1 MTWHHDHDHATAA
14 TPAPAPAAGG
24 TPGKRTLT
32 SRLPAR
38 RAAPTPAADDANEI
52 EMTGVPLID
61 EGLFCDDQPSGT
73 PGCPLNGTEA
83 GYLLFAI
90 QTRALEY
97 ASVVMT
103 QIGRVRLELVTK
115 RTAHWDAWSEAIFM
129 AITTAMIG
137 PLAGAVATAAARTA
151 VAVAVRGATK
161 AAWTLA
167 SVDPKRIAGALTM
180 VSKMVRTSLA
190 HRKDAPP
197 TSQQEFLDYMET
209 LAAPS
214 ASALL
219 DGIAEQQLDQREM
232 LELLAR
238 LSDPA
243 LTGPAAVR
251 DRLRTLV
258 GQFELNRIGRVG
270 DRRTG
275 IGDEAELAE
284 PVWATL
290 RKQRYL
296 VLCES
301 FGAAHLGLELNG
313 ANLPERTLGEA
324 FTGAPAPAREPLA
337 MASRTFVRIIEPA
350 FHDLV
355 LAEYTAKRKRA
366 PDHVDFNEPDQR
378 QARWFAAFYAA
389 TKQLAPQE

>member
-1 MTWHHDHDHATAA
+1 MSWHHDHDQAPAHATAA
-14 TPAPAPAAGG
+14 PAAPGRPS
-24 TPGKRTLT
+24 PGKRTLT
-32 SRLPAR
+32 SHLPAR
-38 RAAPTPAADDANEI
+38 RAAPAPAPEADDEI

-61 EGLFCDDQPSGT
+61 QGLFCDDQPSGS
-73 PGCPLNGTEA
+73 PGCPLTATES

-97 ASVVMT
+97 TTVVMA
-103 QIGRVRLELVTK
+103 QIGRVRLELVT
-115 RTAHWDAWSEAIFM
+115 RRSAHWDVWSEAIFM
-129 AITTAMIG
+129 AVTTAMIG
-137 PLAGAVATAAARTA
+137 PLAGAVATAAAKTA
-151 VAVAVRGATK
+151 VAAAVRGATK

-190 HRKDAPP
+190 HRKDSPP
-197 TSQQEFLDYMET
+197 TTQQEFLDYMET

-232 LELLAR
+232 LEVLAR

-243 LTGPAAVR
+243 ITGPAAVR

-258 GQFELNRIGRVG
+258 GQFELNRVGEIG
-270 DRRTG
+270 DRREG

-284 PVWATL
+284 PVWVTL

-301 FGAAHLGLELNG
+301 FGAKRPALELNG
-313 ANLPERTLGEA
+313 ANLDADQPRLT
-324 FTGAPAPAREPLA
+324 
-337 MASRTFVRIIEPA
+337 MASRTFVRIVEPA

-355 LAEYTAKRKRA
+355 ASEYEAKRKRP
-366 PDHVDFNEPDQR
+366 PDQVDFNDADQR
-378 QARWFAAFYAA
+378 HQARWFTAFYAA
-389 TKQLAPQE
+389 TKQLPTPPQE